1 MAILAGSTARSY
13 DACVLD
19 RVRGL
24 VRNVEP
30 TATEREP
37 ASGSGLITAR
47 QGTHLARQVPHV
59 RGSHGAVVHAFLD
72 PAAATLARCEATGT
86 AASDGDLAW
95 IRLRSLDGAH
105 RRAEG
110 EGPGVD
116 ELLRRVCAA

>member
-1 MAILAGSTARSY
+1 MEIFRGSTLS
-13 DACVLD
+13 CEGVLD

-59 RGSHGAVVHAFLD
+59 RGRHGAVVHAWTNTPLLS
-72 PAAATLARCEATGT
+72 P
-86 AASDGDLAW
+86 DGGH
-95 IRLRSLDGAH
+95 RNRSA
-105 RRAEG
+105 
-110 EGPGVD
+110 
-116 ELLRRVCAA
+116 